1 MAQTTAAMQ
10 LPASAEPHRRLP
22 FYLEVCVRLA
32 KEKPMGLFSAI
43 VVLVLFAMAVAAPLI
58 APFGPNELGVGTRL
72 TGPSWGH
79 IMGTD
84 NLGRDVFSRVVYGA
98 RVSMTIGVA
107 AVVVSTIIG
116 LGIGVLSGYFG
127 GLTDMIAQRFVDA
140 FIAFPAL
147 VFLLAV
153 AAVFR
158 GHQVPGLPATGLL
171 STTNVVLMV
180 SVGLLLGIGT
190 SRIIRSATIQVK
202 DSTYMEAA
210 RSLGCGHGRMIFVYV
225 VPNVMAPTITL
236 ATLGLG
242 VAILTEASLSL
253 LGLGVPPDTPTW
265 GGMLSREARS
275 WMTQAPWMA
284 IFPGGALSLA
294 VFAFNMLGDALRD
307 LLDPRLRNS

>member
-1 MAQTTAAMQ
+1 MAQTVAAME
-10 LPASAEPHRRLP
+10 LPAGAPPRRRLP
-22 FYLEVCVRLA
+22 FYLEVLVRLA
-32 KEKPMGLFSAI
+32 REKPMGLFSAI
-43 VVLVLFAMAVAAPLI
+43 VVLILIAMALAAPLI
-58 APFGPNELGVGTRL
+58 APFGPNELGAGTRL
-72 TGPSWGH
+72 TGPSLSH
-79 IMGTD
+79 FMGTD

-107 AVVVSTIIG
+107 AVLVSTVVG

-127 GLTDMIAQRFVDA
+127 GITDMIAQRFVDA

-158 GHQVPGLPATGLL
+158 GHQIPGLPATGLM

-210 RSLGCGHGRMIFVYV
+210 RSLGCGNGRMIFIYV
-225 VPNVMAPTITL
+225 IPNVMAPTITL

-242 VAILTEASLSL
+242 VAILIEASLSF

>member
-1 MAQTTAAMQ
+1 MAQTATLE
-10 LPASAEPHRRLP
+10 LPVDTRPHPRRP
-22 FYLEVCVRLA
+22 FYLEMLVRLA
-32 KEKPMGLFSAI
+32 REKPLGLVSAI
-43 VVLVLFAMAVAAPLI
+43 IVLILLAMAVAAPLI
-58 APFGPNELGVGTRL
+58 APYGPNTLGAGARL
-72 TGPSWGH
+72 SGPSFGH

-107 AVVVSTIIG
+107 AVIISTLVG
-116 LGIGVLSGYFG
+116 LAIGVLSGYFA
-127 GLTDMIAQRFVDA
+127 GLVDMIAQRFVDA

-158 GHQVPGLPATGLL
+158 GRQIPGFPAQGLF
-171 STTNVVLMV
+171 STTNIVLMA

-190 SRIIRSATIQVK
+190 SRIIRSATITVK
-202 DSTYMEAA
+202 DSMYMEAA
-210 RSLGCGHGRMIFVYV
+210 RSLGCSHTRMIMVYV
-225 VPNVMAPTITL
+225 IPNVMAPVITL

-242 VAILTEASLSL
+242 VAILIEASLSF

-284 IFPGGALSLA
+284 IFPGLALSLA

-307 LLDPRLRNS
+307 LLDPRLRTS

>member
-1 MAQTTAAMQ
+1 MAQTAALD
-10 LPASAEPHRRLP
+10 LPAEAAPSARRP
-22 FYLEVCVRLA
+22 FYIDVFVRLA
-32 KEKPMGLFSAI
+32 REKPMGLFSAI
-43 VVLVLFAMAVAAPLI
+43 IVLVLFAMAVAAPLI
-58 APFGPNELGVGTRL
+58 APFGPNELGAGARL
-72 TGPSWGH
+72 SGPSFAH

-107 AVVVSTIIG
+107 AVLVSTLIG
-116 LGIGVLSGYFG
+116 LAIGVLSGYFG
-127 GLTDMIAQRFVDA
+127 GITDMIAQRFVDA

-158 GHQVPGLPATGLL
+158 GHQIPGLPAQGLV

-180 SVGLLLGIGT
+180 SVGLLLGVGT
-190 SRIIRSATIQVK
+190 SRIIRSATITVK

-210 RSLGCGHGRMIFVYV
+210 RSLGCGHARMIFVYV

-242 VAILTEASLSL
+242 VAILIEASLSF

-284 IFPGGALSLA
+284 IFPGAALSLA